1 MNGFT
6 HAPRDQSRVE
16 VFRCP
21 SRRVRAGR
29 RDLVGILSPAA
40 AAAAALP
47 LSRLIFSH
55 ETVYNGISRSPSEAN
70 RTDRDGDDRR
80 TRSGPRGPPPLHMS
94 GKRGGRVELSREDEI
109 MVFCGRAGRMA
120 EFGELLCSVTD

>member
-6 HAPRDQSRVE
+6 HAPRDQSKVE
-16 VFRCP
+16 VFLCP
-21 SRRVRAGR
+21 SRVVRAER
-29 RDLVGILSPAA
+29 RDLVGILSPA

-55 ETVYNGISRSPSEAN
+55 ETVYNGISPSPSEPN

-94 GKRGGRVELSREDEI
+94 GKRGGRVESRRKMREM
-109 MVFCGRAGRMA
+109 MVFCGRAGWLNL
-120 EFGELLCSVTD
+120 ENSFVV